1 MPLRIRS
8 LPPLQES
15 GSEAKEKFAAL
26 VRSKVAEREVTPRW
40 EEGASTAARRHR
52 GCRPWRRRDAKPGSG
67 PQLSSGPWHGAA
79 VGGGR
84 EGAGWRSGGA
94 GGCLEKTAPV
104 QVHAPARAASTHCA
118 FFCTQKLLGFEL
130 DADDIKDIEKT
141 LRVKYCGQ
149 SGLYGAC

>member
-26 VRSKVAEREVTPRW
+26 VRSKVAEREATPRW

-67 PQLSSGPWHGAA
+67 PQLSSGRGM
-79 VGGGR
+79 
-84 EGAGWRSGGA
+84 
-94 GGCLEKTAPV
+94 
-104 QVHAPARAASTHCA
+104 AR
-118 FFCTQKLLGFEL
+118 QWE
-130 DADDIKDIEKT
+130 
-141 LRVKYCGQ
+141 Q
-149 SGLYGAC
+149 SGRG